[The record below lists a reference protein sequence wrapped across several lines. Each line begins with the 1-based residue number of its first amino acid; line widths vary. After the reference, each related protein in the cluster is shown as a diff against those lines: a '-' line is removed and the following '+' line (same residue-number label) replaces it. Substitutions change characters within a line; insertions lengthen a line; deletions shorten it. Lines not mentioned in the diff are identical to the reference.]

1 MGGSCLDS
9 EVLVPM
15 TLLTFVGLFAAEA
28 APSGAPAGAP
38 PPMWTNLIPLALMI
52 VVFYFLLIRPQQKQA
67 RQQDEMRKAIKK
79 GDKIV
84 TTSGI
89 LAVVVGV
96 KDRTLSVRSEE
107 TKFEILKSAVAQ
119 VVEDF
124 DKADPAT
131 AAAPTK

>member
-1 MGGSCLDS
+1 
-9 EVLVPM
+9 M
-15 TLLTFVGLFAAEA
+15 TLLAFVGLFAADA
-28 APSGAPAGAP
+28 VPGSGSGAQP
-38 PPMWTNLIPLALMI
+38 PPMWTNLVPLGLMI

-67 RQQDEMRKAIKK
+67 RQQDELRKGLKK

-96 KDRTLSVRSEE
+96 KDKSVSIRSDE

-124 DKADPAT
+124 DKADPT
-131 AAAPTK
+131 PAPAKS

>member
-1 MGGSCLDS
+1 
-9 EVLVPM
+9 
-15 TLLTFVGLFAAEA
+15 
-28 APSGAPAGAP
+28 
-38 PPMWTNLIPLALMI
+38 MI

>member
-1 MGGSCLDS
+1 
-9 EVLVPM
+9 
-15 TLLTFVGLFAAEA
+15 
-28 APSGAPAGAP
+28 
-38 PPMWTNLIPLALMI
+38 MWTNLIPLALMI

>member
-1 MGGSCLDS
+1 
-9 EVLVPM
+9 M
-15 TLLTFVGLFAAEA
+15 TLLASIGLLAAEA
-28 APSGAPAGAP
+28 APTGAPGGAP
-38 PPMWTNLIPLALMI
+38 PPMWTNLVPLVLMI

-89 LAVVVGV
+89 LATVVGV
-96 KDRTLSVRSEE
+96 KERSLSIRSED
-107 TKFEILKSAVAQ
+107 TKLEILKSAIAQ

-124 DKADPAT
+124 DKAQVDPAI
-131 AAAPTK
+131 AEAKK

>member
-1 MGGSCLDS
+1 
-9 EVLVPM
+9 M
-15 TLLTFVGLFAAEA
+15 TSLAFVGLFAAEA
-28 APSGAPAGAP
+28 LPGSGTQP
-38 PPMWTNLIPLALMI
+38 PPMWTNLVPLGLMI

-67 RQQDEMRKAIKK
+67 RQQDELRKGLKK

-96 KDRTLSVRSEE
+96 KDKSVSIRSDD

-124 DKADPAT
+124 DKADPTPAP
-131 AAAPTK
+131 AAKS

>member
-1 MGGSCLDS
+1 
-9 EVLVPM
+9 VLMV
-15 TLLTFVGLFAAEA
+15 
-28 APSGAPAGAP
+28 
-38 PPMWTNLIPLALMI
+38 

-89 LAVVVGV
+89 LATVVGV
-96 KDRTLSVRSEE
+96 KDRSLSVRSEDA
-107 TKFEILKSAVAQ
+107 KLEILKSAVAQ

-124 DKADPAT
+124 DKADPAP
-131 AAAPTK
+131 AAAPAK